1 MKLFGMIPVFCL
13 AVFLTAVDTF
23 AQRTPAR
30 RTTPRV
36 VTSQA
41 PAPAAQIKEGSE
53 KVAIQIKNVSKFIY
67 VLGGAAQGIEALDKD
82 TRANQA
88 ARATNEK
95 NKKEVLQA
103 IRNLRAGL
111 IALEVEFRTKATLK
125 AHLVHIEGIANLSA
139 QSEDLAMAGRY
150 VESGKPLLI
159 VVEKLSDTLAAM

>member
-1 MKLFGMIPVFCL
+1 MKLFGMVPVFCL
-13 AVFLTAVDTF
+13 AVLLMGVEAS

-36 VTSQA
+36 VTA
-41 PAPAAQIKEGSE
+41 PAPLPTTQLREGSE

-82 TRANQA
+82 TRANQS
-88 ARATNEK
+88 ARATNEQ

-111 IALEVEFRTKATLK
+111 IALEVEFRTKAPLK
-125 AHLVHIEGIANLSA
+125 AHLRHIEGIANLSA

-150 VESGKPLLI
+150 VDSGKPLLT

>member
-1 MKLFGMIPVFCL
+1 MKLFGLIPVIGL
-13 AVFLTAVDTF
+13 LLLVTAVDAA
-23 AQRTPAR
+23 AQRTTR

-41 PAPAAQIKEGSE
+41 PAPVTQLKEGSE

-67 VLGGAAQGIEALDKD
+67 VLGGAAQGIEAIDKD
-82 TRANQA
+82 PRANQG
-88 ARATNEK
+88 ARNTNEQ
-95 NKKEVLQA
+95 NKREVLQA

-111 IALEVEFRTKATLK
+111 IALEVEFRTKAPLK
-125 AHLVHIEGIANLSA
+125 AHLVHIQGIADLSA

-150 VESGKPLLI
+150 VDSGKPLLI

>member
-13 AVFLTAVDTF
+13 VVLFGAVETS
-23 AQRTPAR
+23 AQRTPR

-36 VTSQA
+36 VTA
-41 PAPAAQIKEGSE
+41 PAPITQLREGSE

-82 TRANQA
+82 PRANQA

-111 IALEVEFRTKATLK
+111 IALEVEFRTKAPLK
-125 AHLVHIEGIANLSA
+125 VHLRHIEGIANLSA
-139 QSEDLAMAGRY
+139 QSEDLAVAGRY
-150 VESGKPLLI
+150 VDSGKPLLT
-159 VVEKLSDTLAAM
+159 VVERLSDTLAAM